1 MFDMLRKWNDAR
13 LARKC
18 VQSVEA
24 ETTTEATTDIITH
37 LHPDDARWWHETLT
51 TLLKGQI
58 VLPINVS
65 TDKGLPW
72 SDADSG
78 LPWTDHEGIVKEVK
92 LGICIDHVSIYLPCG
107 HRYSGA
113 DIEIVPTKKT
123 VFVRSMV
130 GKNVCV
136 WMLQVLTDI
145 FPHLDGLPRST
156 YWSRFGPGEINA
168 WRAAI
173 NEQWQHRRSRNDDVI
188 GS

>member
-1 MFDMLRKWNDAR
+1 MLSWLNNWIDAQ
-13 LARKC
+13 LAC
-18 VQSVEA
+18 
-24 ETTTEATTDIITH
+24 TEKRGPVAAHNTGIITR
-37 LHPDDARWWHETLT
+37 LRPEDAHWWHETLT

-78 LPWTDHEGIVKEVK
+78 LPWTDHEGLVKDVK
-92 LGICIDHVSIYLPCG
+92 LGVGAGHVSVHLPGGYC
-107 HRYSGA
+107 YWGA
-113 DIEIVPTKKT
+113 DIEIVPTKKA

-145 FPHLDGLPRST
+145 FPDMEGRRPAS
-156 YWSRFGPGEINA
+156 WSRFKAGGDLNA
-168 WRAAI
+168 WRTAI
-173 NEQWQHRRSRNDDVI
+173 DEQWQHRRKI
-188 GS
+188 